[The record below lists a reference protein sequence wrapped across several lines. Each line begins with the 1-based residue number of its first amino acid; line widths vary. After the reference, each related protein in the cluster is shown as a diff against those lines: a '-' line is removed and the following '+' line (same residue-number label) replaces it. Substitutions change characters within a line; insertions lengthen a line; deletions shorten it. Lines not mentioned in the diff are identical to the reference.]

1 MSDPYGI
8 IEIYRKGGSIMASF
22 LEDVNQMVI
31 DAVYQ
36 DIAEQLL
43 EDWINSNL
51 DEGQYYADKQSNK
64 NCDEGPEYAEYEFMA
79 YASPEL
85 KQQYNE
91 FYGYTEKDEYYLC

>member
-1 MSDPYGI
+1 MSDPHGI
-8 IEIYRKGGSIMASF
+8 IGYYRKGGGIMASF

-51 DEGQYYADKQSNK
+51 DEGQYYADKQFSEMSGDEFIYDEFNK
-64 NCDEGPEYAEYEFMA
+64 FYNLKEGDE
-79 YASPEL
+79 
-85 KQQYNE
+85 
-91 FYGYTEKDEYYLC
+91 DYLC

>member
-1 MSDPYGI
+1 MSDPHGI
-8 IEIYRKGGSIMASF
+8 IGNYRKGGGIMASF

-51 DEGQYYADKQSNK
+51 DEGQYYADKQFAEMSGDKFIYDEFNK
-64 NCDEGPEYAEYEFMA
+64 FYNLKEGDE
-79 YASPEL
+79 
-85 KQQYNE
+85 
-91 FYGYTEKDEYYLC
+91 DYLC

>member
-8 IEIYRKGGSIMASF
+8 LGYYRKGGGIMASF

-43 EDWINSNL
+43 DDWINNNL
-51 DEGQYYADKQSNK
+51 DEGQYYADKQFAEMSVDKFIYDEFNK
-64 NCDEGPEYAEYEFMA
+64 FYNLKEGDE
-79 YASPEL
+79 
-85 KQQYNE
+85 
-91 FYGYTEKDEYYLC
+91 DYLC